1 MRGGERRGGGRG
13 GGELPSAPVLK
24 RIQEENLEDA
34 TSFI

>member
-1 MRGGERRGGGRG
+1 MKGGERRGRGGG

-24 RIQEENLEDA
+24 RTQEENVDA